1 MRDAFIDF
9 GKLMQSA
16 FFRDRLKMVFG
27 KENQTLYSRRI
38 EDEIYREVRKDRDGM
53 LSEWEKQVQG
63 KLPGISDLSRDVFQS
78 LFSMNVKEKPEDVL
92 SPMAKKF
99 HRPILRQLMR
109 SPVYPAIR
117 AICEGNE
124 LPAYDATEEFMRQI
138 IENLD
143 RLMDAANGPKQ
154 SLSVLEKETAKQEER
169 LEQLGELLDRRDPA
183 QLDPKL
189 EKKIL
194 RLANRT
200 HSKVR
205 QLAAL
210 EKMVEDNLLR
220 HQEQVESVLSAAG
233 QAAMEKA
240 DETAQI
246 LLSWGTDPGNMR
258 PDALNGQ
265 LLQKVRQNGQ
275 LVKISQYLG
284 RLREMMRVKR
294 KNATVYGRGEKYG
307 LELGNRLRSVI
318 SSEFGPLAAPETIP
332 LFLRKYQRGALLQHQ
347 QRERVCKGQG
357 DKIVCLD
364 ESGSTMQNGGD
375 NAAWGKAV
383 AYALLDIT
391 RFHRRNFALIH
402 FADADDFRTDI
413 FRPGQYVPEDV
424 LSSASS
430 FLNGGTDY
438 EAPLREAFRLM
449 DTGEFRQA
457 DVVFITDGECRVS
470 ESFVQELQKKKA
482 AMGFTITGI
491 LMDQASPGMK
501 FTLAPFCDEIYR
513 ISELG
518 GQQVA
523 ERLLSG
529 RI

>member
-1 MRDAFIDF
+1 MRDIFIDF
-9 GKLMQSA
+9 GRLMKSD

-27 KENQTLYSRRI
+27 KDNRALHSRRI
-38 EDEIYREVRKDRDGM
+38 EDEIYKEVREGRDDH
-53 LSEWEKQVQG
+53 LKELEDEAQG

-78 LFSMNVKEKPEDVL
+78 LFSLSVREKPEEFL

-210 EKMVEDNLLR
+210 EKMVE
-220 HQEQVESVLSAAG
+220 SVLSAAG

-332 LFLRKYQRGALLQHQ
+332 LFLRKYQRGALLQH
-347 QRERVCKGQG
+347 
-357 DKIVCLD
+357 
-364 ESGSTMQNGGD
+364 
-375 NAAWGKAV
+375 
-383 AYALLDIT
+383 
-391 RFHRRNFALIH
+391 
-402 FADADDFRTDI
+402 
-413 FRPGQYVPEDV
+413 
-424 LSSASS
+424 
-430 FLNGGTDY
+430 
-438 EAPLREAFRLM
+438 
-449 DTGEFRQA
+449 
-457 DVVFITDGECRVS
+457 
-470 ESFVQELQKKKA
+470 
-482 AMGFTITGI
+482 
-491 LMDQASPGMK
+491 
-501 FTLAPFCDEIYR
+501 
-513 ISELG
+513 
-518 GQQVA
+518 
-523 ERLLSG
+523 
-529 RI
+529 

>member
-1 MRDAFIDF
+1 MRDSFIDF
-9 GKLMQSA
+9 DKLMKSA
-16 FFRDRLKMVFG
+16 LFRDHLTTMFG
-27 KENQTLYSRRI
+27 KDNQTLYSRKI
-38 EDEIYREVRKDRDGM
+38 EDEIYREVREGRDSM
-53 LSEWEKQVQG
+53 LSELEKQAQG
-63 KLPGISDLSRDVFQS
+63 KLPSIGDLSRDVFQS
-78 LFSMNVKEKPEDVL
+78 LFSMNVKEKPEEQL

-99 HRPILRQLMR
+99 HRPILRQLMQ
-109 SPVYPAIR
+109 SPAYPALR
-117 AICEGNE
+117 AVCEGNE
-124 LPAYDATEEFMRQI
+124 LPAYDAVEEFMRQVC
-138 IENLD
+138 ENLD

-154 SLSVLEKETAKQEER
+154 NLSVLEKETAKQEER
-169 LEQLGELLDRRDPA
+169 LEQLRQLLDRHDPTHPN
-183 QLDPKL
+183 PKL

-194 RLANRT
+194 RLANRAE
-200 HSKVR
+200 SKVR

-210 EKMVEDNLLR
+210 EKMVEDNLLH
-220 HQEQVESVLSAAG
+220 HQEQVEAVLSAAE

-258 PDALNGQ
+258 PDTLNGQ
-265 LLQKVRQNGQ
+265 LLKKVRQNEQ

-284 RLREMMRVKR
+284 RLREMMRMKR

-307 LELGNRLRSVI
+307 LELGNRLRSVL

-347 QRERVCKGQG
+347 RREKVCKGQG

-364 ESGSTMQNGGD
+364 ESGSTMQHGGD

-383 AYALLDIT
+383 AYALLDVT
-391 RFHRRNFALIH
+391 GFHRRNFALIH
-402 FADADDFRTDI
+402 FSDEDDFRTDI
-413 FRPGQYVPEDV
+413 FRPGQYAPEDV
-424 LSSASS
+424 LTSAST
-430 FLNGGTDY
+430 FLDGGTDY
-438 EAPLREAFRLM
+438 ETPLREAFRLM
-449 DTGEFRQA
+449 ETGEFRQA

-470 ESFVQELQKKKA
+470 EPFVQELRKKKA
-482 AMGFTITGI
+482 AMEFTITGI
-491 LMDQASPGMK
+491 LMDQATPGMK

-523 ERLLSG
+523 ERLLTG